1 MCLFY
6 PQQAGVIIQS
16 HSAVFLPLLVSGG
29 LIPVQVKDTLFTIR
43 RDSNCFFVVTPVC

>member
-29 LIPVQVKDTLFTIR
+29 LIPVADQGHAFHNQKR
-43 RDSNCFFVVTPVC
+43 Q